1 MCVCVCIAVHPG
13 AQQVPVND
21 KGEEILGRDF
31 HCKAGQSPDTSS
43 TKGSVLVMGT
53 RKIAWGGLRPSGW

>member
-1 MCVCVCIAVHPG
+1 MCIAVHPG

-21 KGEEILGRDF
+21 NGEEILGRDF
-31 HCKAGQSPDTSS
+31 HCRAGQSPDTSL

-53 RKIAWGGLRPSGW
+53 RKIAWGV